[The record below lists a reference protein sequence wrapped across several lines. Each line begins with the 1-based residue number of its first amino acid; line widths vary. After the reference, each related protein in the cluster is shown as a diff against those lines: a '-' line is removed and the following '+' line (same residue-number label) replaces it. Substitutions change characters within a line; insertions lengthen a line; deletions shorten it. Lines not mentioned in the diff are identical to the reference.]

1 MSWRKALTYCGVGLL
16 VVAGIAPSW
25 AADLGVTAKKL
36 VLVDRPSP
44 GSKAVYV
51 SKLDVGLQKGAA
63 GDPALLSGTFEWF
76 YTDEPSSVGGSFT
89 LPSSLWVANTDAV
102 AKFSFDLAVSCA
114 PTCVKI
120 AKIKPATLAVVK
132 TKGYTGFDGPGNLDS
147 GPPSDSGGI
156 TTVLTILNGNDS
168 SVHRMCTKF
177 AVDSGST
184 ISYTEII
191 PGSEAKLVA
200 RNGVPTTCPP

>member
-1 MSWRKALTYCGVGLL
+1 VAVGV
-16 VVAGIAPSW
+16 ATAW
-25 AADLGVTAKKL
+25 AADLGVTGKKL
-36 VLVDRPSP
+36 VLIDRPSP
-44 GSKAVYV
+44 ATKAVYI
-51 SKLDVGLQKGAA
+51 SKLDPGLQKGAS
-63 GDPALLSGTFEWF
+63 GDPALLTGTFEWF

-89 LPSSLWVANTDAV
+89 LPSSLWVTNTVAV
-102 AKFSFDLAVSCA
+102 AKFSNDQAVSCT
-114 PTCVKI
+114 PTCVKV

-132 TKGYTGFDGPGNLDS
+132 TKSYTGLDGPGNLGA

-156 TTVLTILNGNDS
+156 TTVLTITNGNDS

-184 ISYTEII
+184 VSYTEII